1 MAITTYT
8 VKRGDS
14 LWKIAKTYPSS
25 IAGSNI
31 NAKIETLINL
41 NGVKRR
47 KSDNVPLIYVGQVIK
62 LSGSS
67 SGAASS
73 SSASSLPTQPVVNA
87 FGLQSSNETSG
98 KNRAMYAAWSF
109 TRANTKNFKYRW
121 FQYKN
126 GIWSMGNEGETTG
139 YDPVYCYSEWTADS
153 AATKVQF
160 QVAPIPDTY
169 EEEVRNGNT
178 TTKVEKAYW
187 TGAQWSVTKEYD
199 FSNNPPLMP
208 STPTVSIDSN
218 TLTASIS
225 NIDATDLDATSV
237 KFNIVKDNST
247 SVHTSSPV
255 AINTTSNYVSYQYT
269 VEYGSKYTVRACS
282 VNSRGQESGWSDFS
296 SEAGTKPSAP
306 AEITTYRR
314 NKRSDSSISAYLEW
328 TSVANATKYKVEY
341 TTVKADFD
349 TASGNIQSVETE
361 DARTSIEVTGI
372 ETGYDYFFRVKAVND
387 IGESDPTD
395 IVTIPI
401 GTPPAA
407 PTTWSSSSSAFVG
420 EEMDLNW
427 THNPTDNSRQS
438 YAQLSLKINDDDWVS
453 YVFENTTND
462 TTGEQ
467 TNEETFTYGKAI
479 SYKGVLHVKMD
490 TTKEYLKNAKVQWK
504 VRTAG
509 VTDQFS
515 DVDWSV
521 ERTIYIYEKPTLNLS
536 MTSDLAGSGTLITTL
551 TSFPFYI
558 RAVVGL
564 TSYVLQKPVGY
575 HLRIV
580 SNGSYQTVD
589 DTGRTKAVNSGDD
602 VYSKYFDTTETLVVE
617 MSANNVDLESGIGYT
632 IYCTADMSTGLSIE
646 QTHDFTVSWTE
657 DAEYVINADIAID
670 NEAYTAL
677 ISPYCVEKV
686 AAGPGG
692 KNLLRY
698 PYYETTKT
706 MNGIEF
712 TDNGDGTITANGT
725 ATETAKF
732 RAKFWNENSCGA
744 GTYYVSG
751 CPTGGSDNTYC
762 INFAAKYN
770 EEIIGDTLDYGSG
783 FKIEAP
789 NGIDKFYAYIIIKS
803 GVTVSNLVFKPQL
816 ELGTTA
822 TEYEQY
828 YEKYEDGD
836 LVENTTLSVY
846 RREYDGS
853 YTEIATGIPNT
864 NTAIT
869 DPHPSL
875 DYARYRIVAKRTETG
890 AISFYDVPGYPVG
903 GIAVIIQWDEA
914 WSTFDVTDDTAV
926 DGPPWSGS
934 MLRLPYNI
942 DVTDSRKTDASFVE
956 YVGRKHPVSYYGTQ
970 LGETSTW
977 NVDIPKEDKETIYA
991 LRRLSIWTGD
1001 VYVREPSG
1009 TGYWAN
1015 VEVSFNI
1022 KHTDVTV
1029 PVVLNVTR
1037 VEGGM

>member
-25 IAGSNI
+25 IAGNTI
-31 NAKIETLINL
+31 NAKIDTLVSINGIK
-41 NGVKRR
+41 NR
-47 KSDNVPLIYVGQVIK
+47 NLIYVGQVIK
-62 LSGSS
+62 LSGS
-67 SGAASS
+67 AAGSS
-73 SSASSLPTQPVVNA
+73 SSADQLKVTINA
-87 FGLQSSNETSG
+87 LGLQSDSTTG
-98 KNRAMYAAWSF
+98 RDVYAFWSWS
-109 TRANTKNFKYRW
+109 REHTKEFRVRW
-121 FQYKN
+121 EQYKEN
-126 GIWSMGNEGETTG
+126 HIWDTTSTMTNDEST
-139 YDPVYCYSEWTADS
+139 YTADS
-153 AATKVQF
+153 TAQYVQVFVLPIAENKVDSEGK
-160 QVAPIPDTY
+160 DTG
-169 EEEVRNGNT
+169 VP
-178 TTKVEKAYW
+178 YW
-187 TGAQWSVTKEYD
+187 TAVEVGKQYQ
-199 FSNNPPLMP
+199 FSENPPLP
-208 STPTVSIDSN
+208 PESAPTCEIKDLK
-218 TLTASIS
+218 LTAKLD
-225 NIDATDLDATSV
+225 NIKAVKLDASYV
-237 KFNIVKDNST
+237 IFQIIKDNSIAFET
-247 SVHTSSPV
+247 SQPV
-255 AINTTSNYVSYQYT
+255 AITKVTDDYYTVSYQCD
-269 VEYGSKYTVRACS
+269 VDYGSTYKVRAKTR
-282 VNSRGQESGWSDFS
+282 NGKGKESGWSDFS

-328 TSVANATKYKVEY
+328 TGVANAKKYKVEY
-341 TTVKADFD
+341 TTVKADFE
-349 TASGNIQSVETE
+349 TASKNIQSVETE

-372 ETGYDYFFRVKAVND
+372 ETGHDYFFRVKAIND

-407 PTTWSSSSSAFVG
+407 PTTWSSASSAFVG

-427 THNPTDNSRQS
+427 THNPTDNSNQS
-438 YAQLSLKINDDDWVS
+438 YAQLSLKINDDDWIS

-462 TTGEQ
+462 TTGER
-467 TNEETFTYGKAI
+467 TDEETFTYGTAV

-490 TTKEYLKNAKVQWK
+490 TTKAKLKNAKVQWK

-515 DVDWSV
+515 DTDWSV

-536 MTSDLAGSGTLITTL
+536 MTSDLAGTGALITTL
-551 TSFPFYI
+551 ESFPFYI
-558 RAVVGL
+558 RATVAL
-564 TSYVLQKPVGY
+564 ESYNIQRPVGY

-580 SNGSYQTVD
+580 SNGFYETVD
-589 DTGRTKAVNSGDD
+589 DTGRTKTVNSGDD
-602 VYSKYFDTTETLVVE
+602 VYSKYFDTTEALIVE
-617 MSANNVDLESGIGYT
+617 MSANNVDLESGIDYT
-632 IYCTADMSTGLSIE
+632 VYCTADMSTGLSIE
-646 QTHDFTVSWTE
+646 QTHDFTVSWT
-657 DAEYVINADIAID
+657 DVEYVIDADISVD
-670 NEAYTAL
+670 TEAYTAL
-677 ISPYCVEKV
+677 ISSYCAEKV

-692 KNLLRY
+692 KNLLQY

-706 MNGIEF
+706 MNGITF

-725 ATETAKF
+725 ATDTAKF
-732 RAKFWNENSCGA
+732 RAKFWDENSCEA

-770 EEIIGDTLDYGSG
+770 EEIIGDTLDYGEG
-783 FKIEAP
+783 FQINAP

-803 GVTVSNLVFKPQL
+803 GVTVSDLVFKPQL
-816 ELGTTA
+816 ELGTAA

-828 YEKYEDGD
+828 YEKYEDGS
-836 LVENTTLSVY
+836 LVENVTLSVY

-875 DYARYRIVAKRTETG
+875 DYARYRIVAKDTKTG
-890 AISFYDVPGYPVG
+890 AISFYDMAGYPVG
-903 GIAVIIQWDEA
+903 GKAVIIQWDED
-914 WSTFDVTDDTAV
+914 WSTFEVSDDTSV

-956 YVGRKHPVSYYGTQ
+956 YAGRKHPVSYYGTQ

-977 NVDIPKEDKETIYA
+977 NVDVPKEDKETIYA

-1015 VEVSFNI
+1015 VGVSFSL
-1022 KHTDVTV
+1022 KHTEVKV
-1029 PVVLNVTR
+1029 PVTLSVTR
-1037 VEGGM
+1037 VEGGV

>member
-25 IAGSNI
+25 IAGNTI
-31 NAKIETLINL
+31 NAKINTLVSL
-41 NGVKRR
+41 NGIKNR
-47 KSDNVPLIYVGQVIK
+47 NLIYVGQVLR

-67 SGAASS
+67 SGAGSS
-73 SSASSLPTQPVVNA
+73 SSASSPATQPVVDA
-87 FGLQSSNETSG
+87 FGLQSDNETSG
-98 KNRAMYAAWSF
+98 KNRAMYAAWTFS
-109 TRANTKNFKYRW
+109 RANTKNFKYRW

-126 GIWSMGNEGETTG
+126 GKWSVGREGETTG
-139 YDPVYCYSEWTADS
+139 ADSVYCYDEWSADE

-169 EEEVRNGNT
+169 QQKDSSGNT
-178 TTKVEKAYW
+178 TDVPYW

-199 FSNNPPLMP
+199 FSNNPPLTPGTP
-208 STPTVSIDSN
+208 SVVIDN
-218 TLTASIS
+218 LTLTASIS
-225 NIDATDLDATSV
+225 NIDATELDAVSV
-237 KFNIVKDNST
+237 RFNVVKDNSV
-247 SVHTSSPV
+247 SIHTSSPV
-255 AINTTSNYVSYQYT
+255 SINTTSNYVSYQYT
-269 VEYGSKYTVRACS
+269 VECGSKYTVRACS
-282 VNSRGQESGWSDFS
+282 VNSKGKESGWSDFS

-328 TSVANATKYKVEY
+328 TAVANATKYKIEY

-349 TASGNIQSVETE
+349 TASNNVQTVETE

-372 ETGYDYFFRVKAVND
+372 ETGYDYFFRVKAINS

-407 PTTWSSSSSAFVG
+407 PTTWSSASSAFVG
-420 EEMDLNW
+420 EELDLNW

-453 YVFENTTND
+453 YVFENTTNE
-462 TTGEQ
+462 TTGER
-467 TNEETFTYGKAI
+467 TDEETFTYGTAV

-490 TTKEYLKNAKVQWK
+490 TTKANLKNAKVQWK

-509 VTDQFS
+509 ITDQFS
-515 DVDWSV
+515 DTDWSV

-536 MTSDLAGSGTLITTL
+536 MTSNLAGTGTLITTL
-551 TSFPFYI
+551 ELFPFYI
-558 RAVVGL
+558 RATVAL
-564 TSYVLQKPVGY
+564 ESYNIQRPVGY

-580 SNGSYQTVD
+580 SNGFYETVD
-589 DTGRTKAVNSGDD
+589 DTGRTKTINSGDD
-602 VYSKYFDTTETLVVE
+602 VYSKYFDTSETLIVE
-617 MSANNVDLESGIGYT
+617 MSANNIDLESGIDYT
-632 IYCTADMSTGLSIE
+632 VYCVADMSTGLSIE
-646 QTHDFTVSWTE
+646 QTHDFTVSWT
-657 DAEYVINADIAID
+657 DVEYAINADISVD
-670 NEAYTAL
+670 TESYTAL

-692 KNLLRY
+692 KNLINISVIDTAMKLNEY
-698 PYYETTKT
+698 AV
-706 MNGIEF
+706 NF
-712 TDNGDGTITANGT
+712 TEPITINAKASEDLSVSSVGWRMSVTYNDGSIQYVGDTDYFDGTFPKTFTASEDNPIVKIV
-725 ATETAKF
+725 A
-732 RAKFWNENSCGA
+732 RCENMTSG
-744 GTYYVSG
+744 YYYDVQV
-751 CPTGGSDNTYC
+751 
-762 INFAAKYN
+762 
-770 EEIIGDTLDYGSG
+770 EYGS
-783 FKIEAP
+783 I
-789 NGIDKFYAYIIIKS
+789 
-803 GVTVSNLVFKPQL
+803 
-816 ELGTTA
+816 A
-822 TEYEQY
+822 TNYEEY

-875 DYARYRIVAKRTETG
+875 DYARYRIVAKDTETG
-890 AISFYDVPGYPVG
+890 AISFYDMAGYPVSG
-903 GIAVIIQWDEA
+903 KAVIIQWDED
-914 WSTFDVTDDTAV
+914 WSTFEVSDDTSV
-926 DGPPWSGS
+926 DGPPWAGS
-934 MLRLPYNI
+934 MLKLPYNI
-942 DVTDSRKTDASFVE
+942 DVTDNRKTDASFVE

-977 NVDIPKEDKETIYA
+977 NVDVPKEDKETIYA

-1015 VEVSFNI
+1015 VGVSFSL
-1022 KHTDVTV
+1022 KHTEVKV
-1029 PVVLNVTR
+1029 PVTISVTR
-1037 VEGGM
+1037 VEGGV